1 MLQECYG
8 RNLIRVMIK
17 QYDKETLE
25 KLKRAELNI
34 LKDFIAV
41 CEKHGLKYFV
51 CWGTAIGAVRHKGFI
66 PWDDDIDV
74 GMLRDD
80 YEKFVRIAKREMSDH
95 YYVTTP
101 KTMKNYA
108 SGVIKVQRLGTRFV
122 PEFSRTMKCRLCLH
136 IDIFVFDN
144 ADEDQVIL
152 KKKINR
158 VRNISKALFL
168 CGSPY
173 PEIPFK
179 GIKGMAAK
187 AVCYIAHYVFKWT
200 HLSIAK
206 LYDKM
211 EKISKSAN
219 YRDTDSVICYNC
231 LRPMQ
236 SKMKREDLFPLK
248 EVEFENIM
256 VYVPNNYHKYL
267 TSYYGDYMKLPPKEQ
282 RVNHAAYIVDFGK
295 DGIEL

>member
-1 MLQECYG
+1 
-8 RNLIRVMIK
+8 MIK
-17 QYDKETLE
+17 QYDEETLN
-25 KLKRAELNI
+25 KLKKAELNI

-41 CEKHGLKYFV
+41 CEKHNLKYFI

-108 SGVIKVQRLGTRFV
+108 SGVIKVQRLGTKFV
-122 PEFSRTMKCRLCLH
+122 PEFSRTMKCSLCLH

-144 ADEDQVIL
+144 ADEDEKIL
-152 KKKINR
+152 KDKINK
-158 VRNISKALFL
+158 VRNISKILFL

-179 GIKGMAAK
+179 GVKGTAAK
-187 AVCYIAHYVFKWT
+187 SICFMAHYAFKWT
-200 HLSIAK
+200 HLSISR

-211 EKISKSAN
+211 EKISKSSN
-219 YRDTDSVICYNC
+219 YKDTESVICYNC
-231 LRPMQ
+231 LKPMQ
-236 SKMKREDLFPLK
+236 SKMRREDLFPLS
-248 EVEFENIM
+248 EMEFEGIK
-256 VYVPNNYHKYL
+256 VYVPGNYHKYL
-267 TSYYGDYMKLPPKEQ
+267 TNYYGDYMSLPPEEQ

>member
-1 MLQECYG
+1 
-8 RNLIRVMIK
+8 MIK
-17 QYDKETLE
+17 QYDEETLA
-25 KLKRAELNI
+25 KLKRAELHI

-41 CEKHGLKYFV
+41 CEKHDLKYFI

-80 YEKFVRIAKREMSDH
+80 YEKFVRIAKKEMSDH

-108 SGVIKVQRLGTRFV
+108 SGVIKVQRLGTKFV
-122 PEFSRTMKCRLCLH
+122 PEFSRTMKCDLCLH

-144 ADEDQVIL
+144 ADNDEKIL
-152 KKKINR
+152 QKKINK
-158 VRNISKALFL
+158 VRNISKILFL

-173 PEIPFK
+173 PEIPWK
-179 GIKGMAAK
+179 GALGAAAK
-187 AVCYIAHYVFKWT
+187 AACFALHYIFKWT
-200 HLSIAK
+200 HLSISK
-206 LYDKM
+206 LYSKM

-219 YRDTDSVICYNC
+219 YKDTVSVICYNC
-231 LRPMQ
+231 LRPIQ
-236 SKMKREDLFPLK
+236 SKMKMEDLFPLA
-248 EVEFENIM
+248 EMDFEGIKVNL
-256 VYVPNNYHKYL
+256 PGNYDKYL
-267 TSYYGDYMKLPPKEQ
+267 TNYYGDYMKLPPQEQ

-295 DGIEL
+295 DGIEK

>member
-1 MLQECYG
+1 MLQECYRRDLNG
-8 RNLIRVMIK
+8 IMIK
-17 QYDKETLE
+17 QYDEETLN
-25 KLKRAELNI
+25 KLKKAELNI
-34 LKDFIAV
+34 LKDFITV
-41 CEKHGLKYFV
+41 CEKHNLKYFV
-51 CWGTAIGAVRHKGFI
+51 CWGTAIGAVRHHGFI

-80 YEKFVRIAKREMSDH
+80 YEKFMRIAKMEMSDH

-108 SGVIKVQRLGTRFV
+108 SGVIKVQRLGTKFV
-122 PEFSRTMKCRLCLH
+122 PEFSRTMKCPLCLH

-144 ADEDQVIL
+144 ADEDEKIL
-152 KKKINR
+152 NDKINK
-158 VRNISKALFL
+158 VRNISKILFL

-173 PEIPFK
+173 PEIPLK
-179 GIKGMAAK
+179 GAKKKAAESICF
-187 AVCYIAHYVFKWT
+187 AAHYVFKWT
-200 HLSIAK
+200 HLSISR

-211 EKISKSAN
+211 EKISKSSN
-219 YRDTDSVICYNC
+219 YMNTDSVICYNC

-236 SKMKREDLFPLK
+236 SKMRLDDLFPLA
-248 EVEFENIM
+248 EMEFEDIKVN
-256 VYVPNNYHKYL
+256 VPGNYHKYL
-267 TSYYGDYMKLPPKEQ
+267 TNYYGDYMSLPPKEQ

>member
-1 MLQECYG
+1 
-8 RNLIRVMIK
+8 MIK
-17 QYDKETLE
+17 QYDEDTLE
-25 KLKRAELNI
+25 KLKRAELHI

-41 CEKHGLKYFV
+41 CEKYGLKYFV

-74 GMLRDD
+74 GMLRED
-80 YEKFVRIAKREMSDH
+80 YEKFARIARKEMSDH

-108 SGVIKVQRLGTRFV
+108 SGVIKIQRLGTRFV

-144 ADEDQVIL
+144 ADEDETVL
-152 KKKINR
+152 KKKINK
-158 VRNISKALFL
+158 VRNLSKVLFL

-173 PEIPFK
+173 PEIPFGGVSGTLAK
-179 GIKGMAAK
+179 GICFM
-187 AVCYIAHYVFKWT
+187 AHYLFQWS
-200 HLSIAK
+200 HLSISK
-206 LYDKM
+206 LYDRM

-219 YRDTDSVICYNC
+219 YTDTKSVICYNC
-231 LRPMQ
+231 LRPMG
-236 SKMKREDLFPLK
+236 SKMAKEDLFPLK
-248 EVEFENIM
+248 EMEFEGITVN
-256 VYVPNNYHKYL
+256 VPGNYDKYL
-267 TSYYGDYMKLPPKEQ
+267 TNYYGDYMTLPPKEK

-295 DGIEL
+295 EGIEL